1 MQGMGMWA
9 ELTLMSVDQCRHL
22 LKGSQVDNQ
31 SIYYK
36 YNLCHV
42 VSEPAR
48 GSRKK
53 RRLYRDLLS
62 SISKDISIINV
73 VLTLE
78 RLGRVREVPPR
89 DRAVRRAGDE
99 ADHGGAPH
107 HEAAELHR
115 RPH

>member
-1 MQGMGMWA
+1 MWDLSLP
-9 ELTLMSVDQCRHL
+9 EGLG
-22 LKGSQVDNQ
+22 K
-31 SIYYK
+31 
-36 YNLCHV
+36 
-42 VSEPAR
+42 R
-48 GSRKK
+48 GGFTVAFY
-53 RRLYRDLLS
+53 LAYLLS
-62 SISKDISIINV
+62 TDISIFTV

-89 DRAVRRAGDE
+89 DRAVRGAGDE